1 MGRLSACRHTLLLD
15 FPPQVLLQR
24 PSVLVTILEL
34 CINSEA
40 SACGG
45 ESASQPAIGYEV
57 QQLAL
62 DTLGFLAER
71 SEVV

>member
-1 MGRLSACRHTLLLD
+1 M
-15 FPPQVLLQR
+15 
-24 PSVLVTILEL
+24 LVTILEL

-45 ESASQPAIGYEV
+45 ESVSQPAIGYEV